1 MFRYDDAIVERF
13 PSIRAG
19 VVDAT
24 GLDNGSST
32 PDLLAAYR
40 AEQEVVLERLAA
52 TAIAEHASIAAWRRV
67 FSAFGAKPTQHR
79 NAAEALLRRL
89 NKHGDIPSIGTLVD
103 IGNLVSIRYA
113 MPVAVFDRAK
123 VAGSIT
129 VRFAVGSEPF
139 ADLGS
144 SESVHPEP
152 GEVVFVDDDG
162 VVCARRWCWRQSA
175 HSATGPTT
183 NRALFVVEGHHD
195 TAERDVESAVADLIG
210 LLATHQPASH
220 TASYAVSS
228 VASVHDNGST
238 T

>member
-1 MFRYDDAIVERF
+1 VFRYDDAIVERF
-13 PSIRAG
+13 PTIRAG

-24 GLDNGSST
+24 GLDNGPST

-40 AEQEVVLERLAA
+40 VEQGVVLDRLAA

-89 NKHGDIPSIGTLVD
+89 HKHGDIPSISTLVD

-113 MPVAVFDRAK
+113 MPVAVFDRAD

-129 VRFAVGSEPF
+129 VRFADGSEPF

-152 GEVVFVDDDG
+152 GEVVFVDEDE

-183 NRALFVVEGHHD
+183 NEALFVVEGHHD
-195 TAERDVESAVADLIG
+195 TAERDVESAVADLVG
-210 LLATHQPASH
+210 LLATHQPASQ
-220 TASYAVSS
+220 TESYSVSS
-228 VASVHDNGST
+228 ATVHDNGST